1 MPSYNISSSN
11 NYIIYNDQT
20 GSTLYD
26 TGGPS
31 GNYGDNE
38 NIYFSIAPAYSTG
51 TLTLKLT
58 SFKSESTYDYL
69 RIYSDIP
76 PTSSFQYT
84 ATTAGGYL
92 LAVFNG
98 ASVTVPQT
106 ITSSTGKAY
115 IRWNSDGSVND
126 TGFALEWTGSGFYT
140 VNSSSNVTTN
150 RYALNIPKGAVT
162 GSVLG
167 FNSGIFTGSSIL
179 AANKD
184 ILFGAWLKADKGNRD
199 SVKRGIFGLGN
210 TNGSGITIAKEANS
224 SDFSFYYRDNNGTFT
239 STFTDIMMGGNSA
252 AEPILTYIPQWHY
265 YGVALRKTSTTGAI
279 AYAYRDGYLFAT
291 SSVIYTASWGAVS
304 SSAATLLLGSYRTSN
319 VIQDNNTWS
328 GSVDDMFMATVTTGA
343 SATAFDNF
351 YSSIYNSGNWADPN
365 TTITGAFNTSSFSP
379 VVLFNW
385 RFEET
390 GSILNTRDYGFY
402 GIHSASTTSSGG
414 GTLSLTP
421 TSSGI
426 SYTPYSSLAYSA
438 SAVAATSNAT
448 VSFTTS
454 SASVYENTGSY
465 VFGISILT
473 ASVGQSA
480 TASIVFLTSSSET
493 TASIGIDYRLIYAG
507 TTYSSS
513 AQMPIYVSFSAG
525 DTTTKYITA
534 SIIDNTTYTNT
545 SASIP
550 LKIEQGTSTN
560 ITATNPF
567 TFTLKILD
575 YEEGYPSF
583 TSSSYATGEA
593 SGSILIY
600 VDRISGSSGPLSVSY
615 STVNGTAVSG
625 TNYTNT
631 TGTFSWA
638 DTVTTRQ
645 SASIPIL
652 YDNIQTSNKSFTV
665 SLSNLSTGSF
675 SSYPSAITSSTITI
689 ADQEP
694 GTFKINASSYT
705 VTEGNSVTVQVDRY
719 SGSFGNVTVNITS
732 SNGTAISGTDYTAV
746 NQNVAFTD
754 GETTKTFSVSTI
766 DNVTDVTGSLYFNIG
781 INTISSSYGLGLTG
795 SISSAT
801 INITDNESGSIRF
814 TSSSYTGSLGNTI
827 TIPIERYNGSDF
839 AASALIGVSGGTA
852 IAGVDYTNIFPYTVS
867 WADQVSGTVN
877 ISLTTLTLNS
887 WTSDKTLIL
896 TASNLTNIT
905 TGSIMTASILIKTG
919 VLVQSAN
926 QYSDYSTDFTI
937 NKYLN
942 LSNQFT
948 RRTDQVPFS
957 LGNNPFIRL
966 QQAYSSST

>member
-11 NYIIYNDQT
+11 NYIIYTDQT
-20 GSTLYD
+20 SSVLYD
-26 TGGPS
+26 TGGPA

-58 SFKSESTYDYL
+58 SFKSESTFDYL

-76 PTSSFQYT
+76 PTSSFAYT
-84 ATTAGGYL
+84 ATTVGGYL
-92 LAVFNG
+92 IGVFTG
-98 ASVTVPQT
+98 PSVTVPQT
-106 ITSSTGKAY
+106 ITSSTGRAY
-115 IRWNSDGSVND
+115 IRWNSDNSVND

-140 VNSSSNVTTN
+140 VDSSSNVTTN

-179 AANKD
+179 TANKD

-199 SVKRGIFGLGN
+199 STKRGIFGLGN
-210 TNGSGITIAKEANS
+210 TNGAGITIAKEAGA

-239 STFTDIMMGGNSA
+239 TTFTDIMMGGNSS
-252 AEPILTYIPQWHY
+252 AEPILAYIPQWHY

-279 AYAYRDGYLFAT
+279 AYAYRDGYLFASNSIT
-291 SSVIYTASWGAVS
+291 YTASWGAVS
-304 SSAATLLLGSYRTSN
+304 SSAATLLVGAFRTSN
-319 VIQDNNTWS
+319 TIQTSNTWS
-328 GSVDDMFMATVTTGA
+328 GSVDDMFMATAITGA
-343 SATAFDNF
+343 GESAFNNF

-365 TTITGAFNTSSFSP
+365 TVITGAFNTSSFSP

-390 GSILNTRDYGFY
+390 GSIFNTRDYGFY
-402 GIHSASTTSSGG
+402 GIHSASATSSGG

-438 SAVAATSNAT
+438 SAAAVVSNAT

-480 TASIVFLTSSSET
+480 TASIVLTSSSDT
-493 TASIGIDYRLIYAG
+493 TASIGTNYRLIYAG

-545 SASIP
+545 SASVP

-560 ITATNPF
+560 ITATSPF

-600 VDRISGSSGPLSVSY
+600 VDRISGSSGPLSVDY
-615 STVNGTAVSG
+615 STANETAVSG
-625 TNYTNT
+625 TNYTKT

-638 DTVTTRQ
+638 DTVTTRL

-652 YDNIQTSNKSFTV
+652 YDNIQTSNKSFAV

-689 ADQEP
+689 VDQEP
-694 GTFKINASSYT
+694 GTFKINTSSYT

-732 SNGTAISGTDYTAV
+732 SNGTAVSGTDYTAV
-746 NQNVAFTD
+746 NENVAFTD

-781 INTISSSYGLGLTG
+781 IKTISASYGTGLTG

-801 INITDNESGSIRF
+801 INITDNESGSIKF

-839 AASALIGVSGGTA
+839 IASASIGVSGGTA
-852 IAGVDYTNIFPYTVS
+852 VAGVDYTNIFPYTVS

-919 VLVQSAN
+919 VLTQSAN
-926 QYSDYSTDFTI
+926 PCPDYSLDFTI
-937 NKYLN
+937 NKYCN

-948 RRTDQVPFS
+948 RKTEQVPFS
-957 LGNNPFIRL
+957 LGNNPFVRL